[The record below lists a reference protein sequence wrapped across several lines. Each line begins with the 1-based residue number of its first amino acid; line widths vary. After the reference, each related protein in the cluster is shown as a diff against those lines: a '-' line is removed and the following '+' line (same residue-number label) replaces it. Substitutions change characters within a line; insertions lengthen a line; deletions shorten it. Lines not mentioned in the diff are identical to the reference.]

1 MKKGIYR
8 KLALSGIRK
17 NSRLY
22 LPYILTCAGTVMMCY
37 IISFLSQSSEFG
49 KIPGGNTVQGFLSVG
64 IGVMAVFSLIFLFYT
79 NSFLIRRR
87 KKELGLYNILGLGK
101 RNLAAVLAAETFI
114 VALVS
119 IAGGL
124 LSGILFSKLAELCL
138 VRILGGS
145 AKFTFTVS
153 YTSVVMTAIQ
163 FAGIFL
169 VIYLYTLL
177 QIRLTDPIHLLK
189 SENTGEKPP
198 KANWFAAAAGILIL
212 GAAYYLALSVEDPV
226 TAITVFFFAV
236 VMVIVA
242 TYLLFISG
250 SVTLCR
256 ILQKNKRYYYKTN
269 HFVSVSSMAYRMKRN
284 GAGLASICI
293 LCTMVLVMIS
303 STVCLYVG
311 KEDSLRQ
318 RYPRNINLDAVV
330 SGTELLD
337 GPQTERVKQV
347 IGEIT
352 GENGVNPENILEY
365 GCAAFGGVIEGN
377 KIIYDSSVYENRLD
391 KMDEIW
397 QIFVVSLDDYNR
409 LMGQNET
416 LSSGETLIYTTKDVS
431 YDNNTI
437 RIGDGETLTVKKRVN
452 DFADN
457 GVDSMQIFPTLYLFV
472 PDFAAVVEP
481 IAGVRSDDDI
491 ELVSLHW
498 YYGFDLSCDD
508 ETQIKIQNR
517 ITEKTAELEKNEEE
531 FSYFHMITEGVAKE
545 RAEFYGLYGGLFFL
559 GILLGL
565 VFISAAVL
573 IIYYKQI
580 SEGYEDQSRFE
591 IMRKVGMTK
600 REIQG
605 SINSQ
610 VLTVFFM
617 PLIASGIH
625 LAFAFPIIRKML
637 MIFGLINLPFLI
649 MTTVACFLVFAAFY
663 LVVYRATSR
672 SYYRLVSGMR
682 NDNL

>member
-177 QIRLTDPIHLLK
+177 QIRLTNPIGLLK

-198 KANWFAAAAGILIL
+198 KANWFAAAAGVLIL
-212 GAAYYLALSVEDPV
+212 GAAYYTALSVEDPV

-303 STVCLYVG
+303 STVCLYAG

-330 SGTELLD
+330 SGTALLD
-337 GPQTERVKQV
+337 GPQTERVKQ
-347 IGEIT
+347 IIEET
-352 GENGVNPENILEY
+352 ASENGASPQNILEY
-365 GCAAFGGVIEGN
+365 GCAAFGGVIEGE

-397 QIFVVSLDDYNR
+397 QIFVVSLNDYNR

-472 PDFAAVVEP
+472 PDFEAVVNP

-498 YYGFDLSCDD
+498 YYGFDLDCADD
-508 ETQIKIQNR
+508 TQIEIQNR
-517 ITEKTAELEKNEEE
+517 ITEKTAELEKTDEE

-545 RAEFYGLYGGLFFL
+545 RADFYGLYGGLFFL

-580 SEGYEDQSRFE
+580 SEGYEDRSKFD
-591 IMRKVGMTK
+591 IMQKVGMTR
-600 REIQG
+600 REIQR

-637 MIFGLINLPFLI
+637 MIFGLVNLPFL
-649 MTTVACFLVFAAFY
+649 VAATAVCYLIFAAFY
-663 LVVYRATSR
+663 LAVYRATSR